1 MNFNFQFGFSFICF
15 TTPKYTHPFDTSRQ
29 MRISHFYVVR
39 ISIFSD
45 LKYLSRN
52 Q

>member
-1 MNFNFQFGFSFICF
+1 MGWFILCL
-15 TTPKYTHPFDTSRQ
+15 TPKYTHPFDTSRQ
-29 MRISHFYVVR
+29 VRISHFYVVR

-45 LKYLSRN
+45 LDYLFRN